1 MVNNVSK
8 LNYYDVMD
16 LSPDSADAETIKS
29 RYLELR
35 AFYGSPEIKEKGMF
49 TDQELLGLQEIL
61 EEAYAVLGNQTLK
74 AIYDEKL
81 NTTGRQNFVPNAQA
95 AQTHEGSLNEDKR
108 DDKSQTEDGEMAI
121 DTRFEPSAKVL
132 KKSIWKLN
140 YEKVEAEESWINSN
154 HNWDGQALK
163 RVREYKKVDINQLSQ
178 ITKINPFYITAIESL
193 EPKFLPAPVFVR
205 GYIIQISR
213 SLGLN
218 EQKVAASYMKA
229 YQKACEN
236 KKDIDL

>member
-1 MVNNVSK
+1 MVNNLSK

-16 LSPDSADAETIKS
+16 LSPDSADAETIKC

-35 AFYGSPEIKEKGMF
+35 AFYGSPEIKKKGIF
-49 TDQELLGLQEIL
+49 TDQELLGLQELL

-81 NTTGRQNFVPNAQA
+81 SMTGHQNFVPNAQA
-95 AQTHEGSLNEDKR
+95 QRTHEGSLNEDKR
-108 DDKSQTEDGEMAI
+108 DGKSQTGDGQVASE
-121 DTRFEPSAKVL
+121 TRFEPSAKVS

-154 HNWDGQALK
+154 QNWDGQALK
-163 RVREYKKVDINQLSQ
+163 RVREYKRVDINQLSQ

-205 GYIIQISR
+205 GYILQISR
-213 SLGLN
+213 FLSLN
-218 EQKVAASYMKA
+218 EQKVAESYMKA